1 VGGKVKKVD
10 ISSRRRFFTNVA
22 HNVGLATMGT
32 LLWAGYTTKAK
43 SSPLTLRPP
52 AALLEEDFLKTCIK
66 CGLCAEAC
74 VNRPQNI
81 DKEGNK
87 RAGTLIMAKAS
98 DNVTIG
104 TPFFRPVH
112 KRELTLR
119 EKISYKY
126 NSVEGE
132 LPKIVDD
139 GVPCYMCEDIPCVPV
154 CPTGALDIA
163 KVTNPKTGEL
173 DIKMMD
179 MGVAVVDVHSCIAF
193 WGLQCDACYRAC
205 PLLDEAIKLE
215 YNRNSRTGKHAFL
228 EPVVNPDVCTGCG
241 LCEKACVTQKP
252 AIFVLPNEVA
262 RGKAGDHYVKGWDK
276 KDQNRV
282 GNREEKSITTH
293 DERSSKKP
301 MDYLNKGLEY

>member
-1 VGGKVKKVD
+1 VGQKGKKVE
-10 ISSRRRFFTNVA
+10 ISSRRRFFTNIA
-22 HNVGLATMGT
+22 HNVGLGAMGT

-52 AALLEEDFLKTCIK
+52 AALAEDDFLKTCIK

-74 VNRPQNI
+74 LNRPQNI
-81 DKEGNK
+81 SKDGG
-87 RAGTLIMAKAS
+87 RLTDGTLKMAKAQ

-104 TPFFRPVH
+104 TPFFTPR
-112 KRELTLR
+112 
-119 EKISYKY
+119 
-126 NSVEGE
+126 
-132 LPKIVDD
+132 D
-139 GVPCYMCEDIPCVPV
+139 VPCYMCDDIPCVPV
-154 CPTGALDIA
+154 CPTGALDIT
-163 KVTNPKTGEL
+163 KVTNTKTNEL
-173 DIKMMD
+173 DFTMMD

-241 LCEKACVTQKP
+241 LCEKACVTEKP
-252 AIFVLPNEVA
+252 AIFVLPRDVA
-262 RGKAGDHYVKGWDK
+262 QGKAGDHYVKGWDK
-276 KDQNRV
+276 KDQQRV
-282 GNREEKSITTH
+282 GDRKVEDIKTK

-301 MDYLNKGLEY
+301 MDYLNGGLEY